1 MLHHLLYT
9 IPISENLK
17 CGKKCMLEFIKY
29 GKLNN
34 LEKLHDKLTIMTKYT
49 DDYSQTLWLSK
60 TYRQRS
66 KRNSR
71 TQEYLL

>member
-17 CGKKCMLEFIKY
+17 RGKKCMLEFIKY

-34 LEKLHDKLTIMTKYT
+34 LEKLHNKLTTIMTKYT
-49 DDYSQTLWLSK
+49 DDYSQTL
-60 TYRQRS
+60 
-66 KRNSR
+66 
-71 TQEYLL
+71 